1 MAGAAPTHKAPAAAA
16 APTPAHAPAAATLTT
31 ATSPTSTPT
40 TPEKEEV
47 SSGPKSEE
55 VSSGPKTDKVA
66 LADTEGA
73 KHEGE
78 VSSGPEPSK
87 HERLHELAQLAISE
101 SEIAARRKS
110 GEASLGQLA
119 SAQPP
124 AQSPQSPQSAGAE
137 EEEQGV
143 EDIHQMAIEE
153 LKRRHDAEVQGE
165 M

>member
-1 MAGAAPTHKAPAAAA
+1 M
-16 APTPAHAPAAATLTT
+16 
-31 ATSPTSTPT
+31 
-40 TPEKEEV
+40 
-47 SSGPKSEE
+47 
-55 VSSGPKTDKVA
+55 A

-78 VSSGPEPSK
+78 VSSGAEASK

-101 SEIAARRKS
+101 SEVAISESEVAARRKS
-110 GEASLGQLA
+110 GAASLGQLA
-119 SAQPP
+119 SPQPP

-137 EEEQGV
+137 EGQGEE
-143 EDIHQMAIEE
+143 DMHQMAIEE

>member
-1 MAGAAPTHKAPAAAA
+1 M
-16 APTPAHAPAAATLTT
+16 
-31 ATSPTSTPT
+31 
-40 TPEKEEV
+40 
-47 SSGPKSEE
+47 
-55 VSSGPKTDKVA
+55 A

-73 KHEGE
+73 KHEGEVSSGPEPSKHEGE

-165 M
+165 I